1 MLKMAAALKLALITF
16 IIFNVK
22 KASFTA
28 ANSVCYSFHG
38 DEVQDVP
45 DLRIISSLWIY
56 KSQKGIC
63 LSHTR
68 ALSVLLILAGDVELC
83 PGPKCFVCAKI
94 IRKNQRSTDCCNCA
108 KAEDWSI
115 TKLVAKFCYD
125 ILAGFDHLQQ
135 YILTLYCSM
144 CCIKLG

>member
-38 DEVQDVP
+38 EEVQDVP
-45 DLRIISSLWIY
+45 DMRIISSLWIY

-68 ALSVLLILAGDVELC
+68 IAFYLFWLVMLNYVLLRKLC
-83 PGPKCFVCAKI
+83 
-94 IRKNQRSTDCCNCA
+94 
-108 KAEDWSI
+108 
-115 TKLVAKFCYD
+115 
-125 ILAGFDHLQQ
+125 
-135 YILTLYCSM
+135 
-144 CCIKLG
+144 LG

>member
-1 MLKMAAALKLALITF
+1 MSLFLLTMVALKLALITF

-38 DEVQDVP
+38 EEVQDVP
-45 DLRIISSLWIY
+45 DMRIISSLWIC
-56 KSQKGIC
+56 KSEKGIC
-63 LSHTR
+63 LSHKR

-94 IRKNQRSTDCCNCA
+94 IRKNQRSTDCCNCG
-108 KAEDWSI
+108 KALHLKCAFDKMVSDQD
-115 TKLVAKFCYD
+115 KF
-125 ILAGFDHLQQ
+125 
-135 YILTLYCSM
+135 YCH
-144 CCIKLG
+144 